1 MSGFTT
7 ILFFLN
13 RFMATSDSNSNIL
26 IHPKT
31 AVANA
36 ERVLSSANLKR
47 DARATKKKRSFI
59 DSLKRI
65 GSK

>member
-1 MSGFTT
+1 
-7 ILFFLN
+7 
-13 RFMATSDSNSNIL
+13 MATSDSNSNIL